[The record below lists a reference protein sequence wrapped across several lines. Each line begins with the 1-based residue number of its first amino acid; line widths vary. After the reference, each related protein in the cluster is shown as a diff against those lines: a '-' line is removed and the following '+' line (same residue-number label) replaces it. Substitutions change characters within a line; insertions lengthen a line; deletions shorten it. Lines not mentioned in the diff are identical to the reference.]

1 MEVDLIFKIA
11 GIGIITAVLHSILKE
26 FGKQELAQLTT
37 LVGVAMCL
45 LMVIGI
51 LSDLFESVRT
61 VFQLR

>member
-11 GIGIITAVLHSILKE
+11 GIGIITAVLHSVLKE

-37 LVGVAMCL
+37 LAGVAVSL

-51 LSDLFESVRT
+51 LSDVFEAVKT
-61 VFQLR
+61 VFLLR